1 MGGRV
6 GGGGA
11 SSIIWSPLE
20 WRQERERERERR
32 ETIKYSKTDLFVFL
46 TMSSSLSESS
56 ITAFLGLTVLRFL
69 YRIAVLLIIP
79 DYRGKE
85 INILTF
91 PPVSGFALPRALA
104 GVERGVETGV
114 DTTRLTDI
122 PIERIL
128 VSLPLIST

>member
-1 MGGRV
+1 MLL
-6 GGGGA
+6 
-11 SSIIWSPLE
+11 SLF
-20 WRQERERERERR
+20 
-32 ETIKYSKTDLFVFL
+32 IKFILIHCILVVFL

-114 DTTRLTDI
+114 DTI
-122 PIERIL
+122 IYRINRH
-128 VSLPLIST
+128 